1 MFFYH
6 AHPRKDVGLNFVLK
20 NMYNNNI
27 SDDWSDLLMIHHLKI
42 GETQWQ
48 LFWLM
53 EERTIYCFWSKKKI
67 LYYSAGLK
75 ILLPHYIDGLSVY
88 LSKYLVLQIF
98 MSKKYGIRFYI
109 FLFFDQ
115 NGVNWKH
122 VVYNFEFLN
131 KMTKKLL

>member
-20 NMYNNNI
+20 KIYILAMIDQTYLWSI
-27 SDDWSDLLMIHHLKI
+27 IWKLEKHSDSCFDWWKKEQSTVFEAKK
-42 GETQWQ
+42 
-48 LFWLM
+48 
-53 EERTIYCFWSKKKI
+53 YCTM
-67 LYYSAGLK
+67 YSAGLK
-75 ILLPHYIDGLSVY
+75 KFLPYYIDGLSVY

-98 MSKKYGIRFYI
+98 LSKKYGIRFYI